1 MSLEHVLCRAN
12 DKDREKRWQ
21 VLSSFLMLNNTKVL
35 GTYKTIYGMI
45 KMYKYRLFWFYT
57 FLKTGRTIY
66 EPGQDYC
73 GKKQQDG
80 I

>member
-1 MSLEHVLCRAN
+1 MIKIAK
-12 DKDREKRWQ
+12 KDGRI
-21 VLSSFLMLNNTKVL
+21 LSSFLMLNNTKVL

-45 KMYKYRLFWFYT
+45 KMYKYGLFWFYT
-57 FLKTGRTIY
+57 FLKTGRMIY

>member
-45 KMYKYRLFWFYT
+45 KMYKYGLF
-57 FLKTGRTIY
+57 
-66 EPGQDYC
+66 
-73 GKKQQDG
+73 
-80 I
+80 